1 MHSLHQHS
9 AQNYTFDA
17 HTKLSILRLVCAMAA
32 PNFADT
38 LRAAVDRLER
48 ESGLE
53 PDHPDLLELKGV
65 LLAKAEALEAETNAT
80 LTEPPPGEES
90 ATRY

>member
-1 MHSLHQHS
+1 
-9 AQNYTFDA
+9 
-17 HTKLSILRLVCAMAA
+17 MAA

-38 LRAAVDRLER
+38 LRAVVDRLER

-53 PDHPDLLELKGV
+53 PDHPDLLELKSI

-90 ATRY
+90 ATQC